1 MKYKAILFD
10 TRSIQNYIFA
20 GNRLKTNIGASYI
33 VERVFD
39 DVLLPVVREILGQ
52 DELDADTWQDVD
64 EPQWAEL
71 SVTARVGYIG
81 GGNALLLFREST
93 AEETLRA
100 IVTAFTKKLLIC
112 APGLRTGAAIGTVEL
127 AADGSFSEEHGLTAL
142 VHALK
147 EGQNTVFP
155 CVNVPYT
162 GLTLDCR
169 ESDEAANAWDAGEK
183 RFYAWEVE
191 MKLRA
196 DNGGRDAAPAE
207 RCLMRKLAS
216 VLPAEEQGDFMD
228 GYAFPMEFS
237 QLGQRRTENDI
248 AIVHIDGNNM
258 GRKFQNCRT
267 LTLRKNMSRAIRR
280 KTIVVFTALVQE
292 IIGNIGTYEREL
304 SLGHDAEGRRFLPV
318 RPLVL
323 GGDDMTFVCAGKVAV
338 SYAKFIM
345 ERLMDKNIASCAGVT
360 IMNASYPFF
369 RGYQMAEELCSA
381 AKNRMRSME
390 AGQESDS
397 CWLDYAILHGEQDP
411 TLEQFRAQEYSGA
424 RGGLHYG
431 PYRVDADARD
441 AESLAALMQ
450 GARAMRTELPRSKV
464 KELRRVLSYGE
475 HEQRQF
481 MAQLRHL
488 HMRLP
493 DVPAWRAYED
503 VLWAEGRTP
512 YVDAIELMDYIIADG
527 EV

>member
-183 RFYAWEVE
+183 RFYAWEIE

-196 DNGGRDAAPAE
+196 DNGGCSTGRAMPDAKTRLRSSGRGAG
-207 RCLMRKLAS
+207 RLYGRLCLS
-216 VLPAEEQGDFMD
+216 HG
-228 GYAFPMEFS
+228 
-237 QLGQRRTENDI
+237 
-248 AIVHIDGNNM
+248 
-258 GRKFQNCRT
+258 
-267 LTLRKNMSRAIRR
+267 
-280 KTIVVFTALVQE
+280 VFTAR
-292 IIGNIGTYEREL
+292 T
-304 SLGHDAEGRRFLPV
+304 
-318 RPLVL
+318 
-323 GGDDMTFVCAGKVAV
+323 
-338 SYAKFIM
+338 
-345 ERLMDKNIASCAGVT
+345 
-360 IMNASYPFF
+360 
-369 RGYQMAEELCSA
+369 A
-381 AKNRMRSME
+381 AN
-390 AGQESDS
+390 
-397 CWLDYAILHGEQDP
+397 GE
-411 TLEQFRAQEYSGA
+411 
-424 RGGLHYG
+424 
-431 PYRVDADARD
+431 
-441 AESLAALMQ
+441 
-450 GARAMRTELPRSKV
+450 
-464 KELRRVLSYGE
+464 
-475 HEQRQF
+475 
-481 MAQLRHL
+481 
-488 HMRLP
+488 
-493 DVPAWRAYED
+493 
-503 VLWAEGRTP
+503 
-512 YVDAIELMDYIIADG
+512 
-527 EV
+527 